1 MNQQVGVRNN
11 INSNSN
17 TNSNINSYF
26 MASNSMEKQ
35 LFAGSLNGMLITTA
49 TGVNS
54 SSGPQVV
61 APQLTTLSTISTS
74 ALQTI
79 LAVGMVPCPNS
90 TIDFL
95 IGNINTDNIS
105 VAPGLQFPEI

>member
-11 INSNSN
+11 INIDSNNNRNSNRNSNINSN

-61 APQLTTLSTISTS
+61 APQLTTLSINFDFS
-74 ALQTI
+74 AANNFGSGDG
-79 LAVGMVPCPNS
+79 AVS
-90 TIDFL
+90 
-95 IGNINTDNIS
+95 
-105 VAPGLQFPEI
+105 Q